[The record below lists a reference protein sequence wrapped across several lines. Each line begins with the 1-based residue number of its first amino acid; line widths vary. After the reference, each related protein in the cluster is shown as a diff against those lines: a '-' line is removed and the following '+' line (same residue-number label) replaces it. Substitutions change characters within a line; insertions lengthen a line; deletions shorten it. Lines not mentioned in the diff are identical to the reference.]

1 MEPFEIEAKTLQIN
15 FKDQHSFRLLVRNV
29 LKLLLE
35 INLEVE
41 NSNQNLIFSKVVKN
55 WTSFWEKKYFH
66 SR

>member
-55 WTSFWEKKYFH
+55 
-66 SR
+66 